1 MSVIRF
7 ISRGGTEYNPET
19 GAIRQLFRG
28 KSTDTK
34 PKTGVNAYD
43 LFAEQDTSD
52 IYFWDPD
59 INDWALMG
67 V

>member
-19 GAIRQLFRG
+19 GAIRQVFRG

-43 LFAEQDTSD
+43 LFAEQDTSN

>member
-19 GAIRQLFRG
+19 GAIRQVFRG

-59 INDWALMG
+59 INEWALMG

>member
-19 GAIRQLFRG
+19 GAIRQVFRG
-28 KSTDTK
+28 KSTDIK

-43 LFAEQDTSD
+43 LFAEQDTSN

>member
-19 GAIRQLFRG
+19 GAIRQVFRG

-34 PKTGVNAYD
+34 PKTGVSAYD
-43 LFAEQDTSD
+43 LFIEEDTSE
-52 IYFWDPD
+52 IYFWDTD
-59 INDWALMG
+59 INDWAVMG
-67 V
+67 G